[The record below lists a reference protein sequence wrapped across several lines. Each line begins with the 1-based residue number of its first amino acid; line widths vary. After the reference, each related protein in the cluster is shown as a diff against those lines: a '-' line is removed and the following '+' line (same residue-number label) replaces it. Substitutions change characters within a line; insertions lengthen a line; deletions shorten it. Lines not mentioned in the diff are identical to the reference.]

1 MVTIPKIPIIMPAIR
16 FIVRM
21 WCGRKP
27 RLNRL
32 ISSERINHH
41 NAAPAKKPQ
50 RIRALFNIEVKSFE
64 LSCADT
70 PNIAKKARI
79 YGIIE
84 MKLASVNPNI
94 DAKSRHDDEFFGRS
108 LLICVVGFLKKMA
121 TPTISTKIP
130 PKTVIISS
138 YSLICDSKRE

>member
-1 MVTIPKIPIIMPAIR
+1 MVTIPKLPIIMPAIR

-41 NAAPAKKPQ
+41 IAAPAKKPQ
-50 RIRALFNIEVKSFE
+50 RIRVLFNIEVKSFE
-64 LSCADT
+64 LSFADT
-70 PNIAKKARI
+70 PNTAKKGSR
-79 YGIIE
+79 YSIIE

-94 DAKSRHDDEFFGRS
+94 EAKSRHDDEFFGRS

-138 YSLICDSKRE
+138 YSLICDSTRE